1 MDIQKIINDVVA
13 KLKADPALVKRIA
26 EKMLVSINSVQTYA
40 KSLYRKLD
48 IHSKQELIDLVTSRR
63 D

>member
-1 MDIQKIINDVVA
+1 
-13 KLKADPALVKRIA
+13 
-26 EKMLVSINSVQTYA
+26 MLVSINSVQTYA